1 MIFQKKYLSLLIV
14 FLTFHPFL
22 DAQISQSINGL
33 SSNYIESVK
42 SDEFGIIWIGTN
54 EGLNALIDGRIYQYQ
69 QDLSDSTSI
78 LNSRINEVFLMDNN
92 ASIALSN
99 DGLSLFLRSKNSFK
113 QIRTETR
120 PISLYED
127 PFSNDIYIAT
137 ENSGLIVLNNDL
149 KINHSYKF
157 DVFDPS
163 TISTNNLTKLTDKS
177 GIHFEQDK
185 IWIATDRGINIIN
198 RVDSSV
204 SRGLKNAKGSLSSN
218 AINGFSNLKT
228 ASSISGA
235 GVDYILIGT
244 NRGLDIYDKI
254 NNNII
259 NVEQFNN
266 NDIEY
271 LTNLNSNL
279 FAMLVNSKLTLLEY
293 DTINQKFES
302 KIIVNEKNNSTFESI
317 YQHENYLVATGEDNV
332 CVFDEDFKVIL
343 EITTD
348 YPITEVDIIGNY
360 LWVATQNGLINYN
373 LKEYFVN
380 KIDYDIDYITMND
393 FYKIQLR
400 DNMFFVNDILNE
412 TTYEL
417 EAPEDFVNDSN
428 KKIILKNNYLLAL
441 ANGTIHFYNLDFSFF
456 ALQFSYN
463 FESEWGVEVHNIEL
477 NEESFYVS
485 TDGELLEFEIDL
497 DSFSE
502 FTFIQPKNQYVYDEL
517 ISNKVPPRI
526 NDFAIVGNNLW
537 ISSETNILSIHHQ
550 ENLDSTFSY
559 FDFTDDGTNILG
571 ILDKVDDLQYDKD
584 QNVVYAGTDR
594 GLYAF
599 DLELNSV
606 TRITKDDGLISN
618 SIFEIA
624 YQDSIL
630 FVQSGQGLN
639 LIKDGKIRSITEEDG
654 LFITSFK
661 RNSIHQIDSAN
672 IVLRGFNDDFK
683 FNFQDLYETDTI
695 SEIKLFKVVGYD
707 VYNNTYPIEIIENK
721 IEIDDKISSL
731 QIDVYNGSNYK
742 SSNNKFY
749 YSIDKEKYNLSF
761 NDGQIIIPSI
771 SFPYYRSKLNIYL
784 VDANGNRSLNEIE
797 IAITNKPPFWFSYQ
811 AFLLY
816 VIALIGIYWLV
827 QKRRVEKA
835 KNEFEK
841 ERREKELN
849 EARDLQQSLL
859 PKITPKT
866 NIFDISTYLQSAN
879 EMGGDYFD
887 FIEFEDKL
895 YSICGDATGHGVTSG
910 IMVSVTKAGLNGVE
924 LDSPSTMLS
933 KLNTIVKK
941 VNFGRIRMSLSV
953 VKLEENSVEISS
965 AAMPPYFIYSAKN
978 NKLNEVLIPN
988 LPLGGL
994 SLTQYESKKH
1004 DFEVGDILVMMSD
1017 GLPELPNESNELLDY
1032 EAIYNEIFDNIDKSA
1047 KQISNALLGLGKK
1060 WRSHLDDLP
1069 DDITLVVIK
1078 KVA

>member
-69 QDLSDSTSI
+69 SDLSDPSSL
-78 LNSRINEVFLMDNN
+78 LNTQINDIYVTDNN
-92 ASIALSN
+92 TVIALSN
-99 DGLSLFLRSKNSFK
+99 EGLNIFQRSNNSFK
-113 QIRTETR
+113 QILTETR

-127 PFSNDIYIAT
+127 PFSNNIYIAT
-137 ENSGLIVLNNDL
+137 ENSGLIILNSEL
-149 KINHSYKF
+149 EISQSYKF

-163 TISTNNLTKLTDKS
+163 TISTNNLTSLLDNS
-177 GIHFEQDK
+177 GIHFEQNK
-185 IWIATDRGINIIN
+185 IWVATDRGLNIIN

-204 SRGLKNAKGSLSSN
+204 SRRLENAKGSLSSN

-244 NRGLDIYDKI
+244 NRGLDIYDKK

-317 YQHENYLVATGEDNV
+317 YQYENYLVATGEDYLYI
-332 CVFDEDFKVIL
+332 FDEDFRVIF
-343 EITTD
+343 EKTTD
-348 YPITEVDIIGNY
+348 YPISEVNIKENV
-360 LWVATQNGLINYN
+360 LWVGTQNGLTKYN
-373 LKEYFVN
+373 LKESLI
-380 KIDYDIDYITMND
+380 KRLGDGTDYYSRNE
-393 FYKIQLR
+393 YYEIQLK

-412 TTYEL
+412 NTYEI
-417 EAPEDFVNDSN
+417 EVSEDFVNDNN
-428 KKIILKNNYLLAL
+428 KKIILESNYLLAL
-441 ANGTIHFYNLDFSFF
+441 ANSTLYFYNLDFSFF
-456 ALQFSYN
+456 ALQFSNN
-463 FESEWGVEVHNIEL
+463 FELELGEVHNIEL
-477 NEESFYVS
+477 NEESFYVTTS
-485 TDGELLEFEIDL
+485 NATYEFESDL
-497 DSFSE
+497 NSFSE
-502 FTFIQPKNQYVYDEL
+502 FTFIFPKNEYVYDEL
-517 ISNKVPPRI
+517 ISPNVPPKFIDIERI
-526 NDFAIVGNNLW
+526 DNNLW
-537 ISSETNILSIHHQ
+537 ISSDIKTLSIHHI
-550 ENLDSTFSY
+550 ENLDDTLN
-559 FDFTDDGTNILG
+559 FDFTDNGSNALSTLNKIDNLY
-571 ILDKVDDLQYDKD
+571 YDKE
-584 QNVVYAGTDR
+584 NNTMYGGTSGR
-594 GLYAF
+594 GLYTF
-599 DLELNSV
+599 DLESKTIN
-606 TRITKDDGLISN
+606 RITKEDGLLSNNISDIYN
-618 SIFEIA
+618 
-624 YQDSIL
+624 QDGIL
-630 FVQSGQGLN
+630 FVQSGQGIN

-654 LFITSFK
+654 LFMTSFNK
-661 RNSIHQIDSAN
+661 KSIHQIDSTN
-672 IVLRGFNDDFK
+672 IVLSGTDGLYQFDYG
-683 FNFQDLYETDTI
+683 DLYEIDA
-695 SEIKLFKVVGYD
+695 SNEIKLFKVIGYD
-707 VYNNTYPIEIIENK
+707 KFNNPYPIQIVDNK
-721 IEIDDKISSL
+721 I
-731 QIDVYNGSNYK
+731 QIDYQLTSLLFDVYIGNHYK
-742 SSNNKFY
+742 SDNNRFY
-749 YSIDKEKYNLSF
+749 YSINNAPYNANINGS
-761 NDGQIIIPSI
+761 QIVI
-771 SFPYYRSKLNIYL
+771 SSLPYYGSELSIYL

-816 VIALIGIYWLV
+816 IIALIGIYWLI

-835 KNEFEK
+835 KDEFEK

-953 VKLEENSVEISS
+953 VKLEENSIEISS

-1004 DFEVGDILVMMSD
+1004 IFEVGDILVMMSD

>member
-1 MIFQKKYLSLLIV
+1 MIFQNKYLSLLIV

-69 QDLSDSTSI
+69 SDLSDPSSL
-78 LNSRINEVFLMDNN
+78 LNTQINDIYVTDNN
-92 ASIALSN
+92 TVIALSN
-99 DGLSLFLRSKNSFK
+99 EGLNIFQRSNNSFK

-127 PFSNDIYIAT
+127 PFSNNIYIAT
-137 ENSGLIVLNNDL
+137 ENSGLIILNSEL
-149 KINHSYKF
+149 EISQSYKF

-163 TISTNNLTKLTDKS
+163 TISTNNLTSLLDNS
-177 GIHFEQDK
+177 GIHFEQNK
-185 IWIATDRGINIIN
+185 IWVATDRGLNIIN

-204 SRGLKNAKGSLSSN
+204 SRRLENAKGSLSSN

-244 NRGLDIYDKI
+244 NRGLDIYDKK

-317 YQHENYLVATGEDNV
+317 YQYENYLVATGEDYLYIY
-332 CVFDEDFKVIL
+332 DEDFRVIF
-343 EITTD
+343 EKTTD
-348 YPITEVDIIGNY
+348 YPISEVNIKENV
-360 LWVATQNGLINYN
+360 LWVGTQNGLTKYN
-373 LKEYFVN
+373 LKGSLIKRLGDGTDYYSRNEY
-380 KIDYDIDYITMND
+380 YE
-393 FYKIQLR
+393 IQLK

-412 TTYEL
+412 NTYEI
-417 EAPEDFVNDSN
+417 EVSEDFVNDNN
-428 KKIILKNNYLLAL
+428 KKIILESNYLLAL
-441 ANGTIHFYNLDFSFF
+441 ANSTLYFYNLDFSFF
-456 ALQFSYN
+456 ALQFSNN
-463 FESEWGVEVHNIEL
+463 FELELGEVHNIEL
-477 NEESFYVS
+477 NEESFYVTTS
-485 TDGELLEFEIDL
+485 NATYEFESDL
-497 DSFSE
+497 NSFSE
-502 FTFIQPKNQYVYDEL
+502 FTFIFPKNEYVYDEL
-517 ISNKVPPRI
+517 ISPNVPPKFIDIERI
-526 NDFAIVGNNLW
+526 DNNLW
-537 ISSETNILSIHHQ
+537 ISSDIKTLSIHHI
-550 ENLDSTFSY
+550 ENLDDTLN
-559 FDFTDDGTNILG
+559 FDFTDNGSNALSTLNKIDNLY
-571 ILDKVDDLQYDKD
+571 YDKE
-584 QNVVYAGTDR
+584 NNTMYGGTSGR
-594 GLYAF
+594 GLYTF
-599 DLELNSV
+599 DLESKTIN
-606 TRITKDDGLISN
+606 RITKEDGLLSNNISDIYN
-618 SIFEIA
+618 
-624 YQDSIL
+624 QDGIL
-630 FVQSGQGLN
+630 FVQSGQGIN

-654 LFITSFK
+654 LFMTSFNK
-661 RNSIHQIDSAN
+661 KSIHQIDSTN
-672 IVLRGFNDDFK
+672 IVLSGTDGLYQFDYG
-683 FNFQDLYETDTI
+683 DLYEIDA
-695 SEIKLFKVVGYD
+695 SNEIKLFKVIGYD
-707 VYNNTYPIEIIENK
+707 KFNNPYPIQIVDNK
-721 IEIDDKISSL
+721 I
-731 QIDVYNGSNYK
+731 QIDYQLTSLLFDVYIGNHYK
-742 SSNNKFY
+742 SDNNRFY
-749 YSIDKEKYNLSF
+749 YSINNAPYNANINGS
-761 NDGQIIIPSI
+761 QIVI
-771 SFPYYRSKLNIYL
+771 SSLPYYGSELSIYL

-816 VIALIGIYWLV
+816 VIALIGIYWLI

-835 KNEFEK
+835 KDEFEK

-859 PKITPKT
+859 PKITPTT

-953 VKLEENSVEISS
+953 VKLEENSIEISS

-1032 EAIYNEIFDNIDKSA
+1032 EAIYDEIFDNIDKSA

-1060 WRSHLDDLP
+1060 WRTHLDDLP

>member
-1 MIFQKKYLSLLIV
+1 MIFQNKYLSLLIV

-69 QDLSDSTSI
+69 SDLSDPSSL
-78 LNSRINEVFLMDNN
+78 LNTQINDIYVTDNN
-92 ASIALSN
+92 TVIALSN
-99 DGLSLFLRSKNSFK
+99 EGLNIFQRSNNSFK
-113 QIRTETR
+113 QILTETR

-127 PFSNDIYIAT
+127 PFSNNIYIAT
-137 ENSGLIVLNNDL
+137 ENSGLIILNSEL
-149 KINHSYKF
+149 EISQSYKF

-163 TISTNNLTKLTDKS
+163 TISTNNLTSLLDNS
-177 GIHFEQDK
+177 GIHFEQNK
-185 IWIATDRGINIIN
+185 IWVATDRGLNIIN

-204 SRGLKNAKGSLSSN
+204 SRRLENAKGSLSSN

-244 NRGLDIYDKI
+244 NRGLDIYDKK

-317 YQHENYLVATGEDNV
+317 YQYENYLVATGEDYLYIY
-332 CVFDEDFKVIL
+332 DEDFRVIF
-343 EITTD
+343 EKTTD
-348 YPITEVDIIGNY
+348 YPISEVNIKENV
-360 LWVATQNGLINYN
+360 LWVGTQNGLTKYN
-373 LKEYFVN
+373 LKGSLIKRLGDGTDYYSRNEY
-380 KIDYDIDYITMND
+380 YE
-393 FYKIQLR
+393 IQLK

-412 TTYEL
+412 NTYEI
-417 EAPEDFVNDSN
+417 EVSEDFVNDNN
-428 KKIILKNNYLLAL
+428 KKIILESNYLLAL
-441 ANGTIHFYNLDFSFF
+441 ANSTLYFYNLDFSFF
-456 ALQFSYN
+456 ALQFSNN
-463 FESEWGVEVHNIEL
+463 FELELGEVHNIEL
-477 NEESFYVS
+477 NEESFYVTTS
-485 TDGELLEFEIDL
+485 NATYEFESDL
-497 DSFSE
+497 NSFSE
-502 FTFIQPKNQYVYDEL
+502 FTFIFPKNEYVYDEL
-517 ISNKVPPRI
+517 ISPNVPPKFIDIERI
-526 NDFAIVGNNLW
+526 DNNLW
-537 ISSETNILSIHHQ
+537 ISSDIKTLSIHHI
-550 ENLDSTFSY
+550 ENLDDTLN
-559 FDFTDDGTNILG
+559 FDFTDNGSNALSTLNKIDNLY
-571 ILDKVDDLQYDKD
+571 YDKE
-584 QNVVYAGTDR
+584 NNTMYGGTSGR
-594 GLYAF
+594 GLYTF
-599 DLELNSV
+599 DLESKTIN
-606 TRITKDDGLISN
+606 RITKEDGLLSNNISDIYN
-618 SIFEIA
+618 
-624 YQDSIL
+624 QDGIL
-630 FVQSGQGLN
+630 FVQSGQGIN

-654 LFITSFK
+654 LFMTSFNK
-661 RNSIHQIDSAN
+661 KSIHQIDSTN
-672 IVLRGFNDDFK
+672 IVLSGTDGLYQFDYG
-683 FNFQDLYETDTI
+683 DLYEIDA
-695 SEIKLFKVVGYD
+695 SNEIKLFKVIGYD
-707 VYNNTYPIEIIENK
+707 KFNNPYPIQIVDNK
-721 IEIDDKISSL
+721 I
-731 QIDVYNGSNYK
+731 QIDYQLTSLLFDVYIGNHYK
-742 SSNNKFY
+742 SDNNRFY
-749 YSIDKEKYNLSF
+749 YSINNAPYNANINGS
-761 NDGQIIIPSI
+761 QIVI
-771 SFPYYRSKLNIYL
+771 SSLPYYGSELSIYL

-816 VIALIGIYWLV
+816 VIALIGIYWLI

-835 KNEFEK
+835 KDEFEK

-859 PKITPKT
+859 PKITPTT

-953 VKLEENSVEISS
+953 VKLEENSIEISS

-1017 GLPELPNESNELLDY
+1017 GLPELPNDSNELLDY
-1032 EAIYNEIFDNIDKSA
+1032 EAIYDEIFDNIDKSA

>member
-69 QDLSDSTSI
+69 SDLSDPSSL
-78 LNSRINEVFLMDNN
+78 LNTQINDIYVTDNN
-92 ASIALSN
+92 TVIALSN
-99 DGLSLFLRSKNSFK
+99 EGLNIFQRSNNSFK

-127 PFSNDIYIAT
+127 PFSNNIYIAT
-137 ENSGLIVLNNDL
+137 ENSGLIILNSEL
-149 KINHSYKF
+149 EISQSYKF

-163 TISTNNLTKLTDKS
+163 TISTNNLTSLLDNS
-177 GIHFEQDK
+177 GIHFEQNK
-185 IWIATDRGINIIN
+185 IWVATDRGLNIIN

-204 SRGLKNAKGSLSSN
+204 SRRLENAKGSLSSN

-244 NRGLDIYDKI
+244 NRGLDIYDKK

-317 YQHENYLVATGEDNV
+317 YQYENYLVATGEDYLYIY
-332 CVFDEDFKVIL
+332 DEDFRVIF
-343 EITTD
+343 EKTTD
-348 YPITEVDIIGNY
+348 YPISEVNIKENV
-360 LWVATQNGLINYN
+360 LWVGTQNGLTKYN
-373 LKEYFVN
+373 LKGSLIKRLGDGTDYYSRNEY
-380 KIDYDIDYITMND
+380 YE
-393 FYKIQLR
+393 IQLK

-412 TTYEL
+412 NTYEI
-417 EAPEDFVNDSN
+417 EVSEDFVNDNN
-428 KKIILKNNYLLAL
+428 KKIILESNYLLAL
-441 ANGTIHFYNLDFSFF
+441 ANSTLYFYNLDFSFF
-456 ALQFSYN
+456 ALQFSNN
-463 FESEWGVEVHNIEL
+463 FELELGEVHNIEL
-477 NEESFYVS
+477 NEESFYVTTS
-485 TDGELLEFEIDL
+485 NATYEFESDL
-497 DSFSE
+497 NSFSE
-502 FTFIQPKNQYVYDEL
+502 FTFIFPKNEYVYDEL
-517 ISNKVPPRI
+517 ISPNVPPKFIDIERI
-526 NDFAIVGNNLW
+526 DNNLW
-537 ISSETNILSIHHQ
+537 ISSDIKTLSIHHI
-550 ENLDSTFSY
+550 ENLDDTLN
-559 FDFTDDGTNILG
+559 FDFTDNGSNALSTLNKIDNLY
-571 ILDKVDDLQYDKD
+571 YDKE
-584 QNVVYAGTDR
+584 NNTMYGGTSGR
-594 GLYAF
+594 GLYTF
-599 DLELNSV
+599 DLESKTIN
-606 TRITKDDGLISN
+606 RITKEDGLLSNNISDIYN
-618 SIFEIA
+618 
-624 YQDSIL
+624 QDGIL
-630 FVQSGQGLN
+630 FVQSGQGIN

-654 LFITSFK
+654 LFMTSFNK
-661 RNSIHQIDSAN
+661 KSIHQIDSTN
-672 IVLRGFNDDFK
+672 IVLSGTDGLYQFDYG
-683 FNFQDLYETDTI
+683 DLYEIDA
-695 SEIKLFKVVGYD
+695 SNEIKLFKVIGYD
-707 VYNNTYPIEIIENK
+707 KFNNPYPIQIVDNK
-721 IEIDDKISSL
+721 I
-731 QIDVYNGSNYK
+731 QIDYQLTSLLFDVYIGNHYK
-742 SSNNKFY
+742 SDNNRFY
-749 YSIDKEKYNLSF
+749 YSINNAPYNANINGS
-761 NDGQIIIPSI
+761 QIVI
-771 SFPYYRSKLNIYL
+771 SSLPYYGSELSIYL

-816 VIALIGIYWLV
+816 VIALIGIYWLI

-835 KNEFEK
+835 KDEFEK

-859 PKITPKT
+859 PKITPTT

-953 VKLEENSVEISS
+953 VKLEENSIEISS

-1032 EAIYNEIFDNIDKSA
+1032 EAIYDEIFDNIDKSA

-1060 WRSHLDDLP
+1060 WRTHLDDLP

>member
-1 MIFQKKYLSLLIV
+1 MIFQNKYLSLLIL
-14 FLTFHPFL
+14 FLTFHPLL

-69 QDLSDSTSI
+69 SDLSDPSSL
-78 LNSRINEVFLMDNN
+78 LNTQINDIYVTDNN
-92 ASIALSN
+92 TVIALSN
-99 DGLSLFLRSKNSFK
+99 EGLNIFQRSNNSFK

-127 PFSNDIYIAT
+127 PFSNNIYIAT
-137 ENSGLIVLNNDL
+137 ENSGLIILNSEL
-149 KINHSYKF
+149 EISQSYKF

-163 TISTNNLTKLTDKS
+163 TISTNNLTSLLDNS
-177 GIHFEQDK
+177 GIHFEQNK
-185 IWIATDRGINIIN
+185 IWVATDRGLNIIN

-204 SRGLKNAKGSLSSN
+204 SRRLENAKGSLSSN

-235 GVDYILIGT
+235 GVDYILIST
-244 NRGLDIYDKI
+244 NRGLDIYDKK

-317 YQHENYLVATGEDNV
+317 YQYENYLVATGEDYLYIY
-332 CVFDEDFKVIL
+332 DEDFRVIF
-343 EITTD
+343 EKTTD
-348 YPITEVDIIGNY
+348 YPISEVNIKENV
-360 LWVATQNGLINYN
+360 LWVGTQNGLTKYN
-373 LKEYFVN
+373 LKGSLIKRLGDGTDYYSRNEY
-380 KIDYDIDYITMND
+380 YE
-393 FYKIQLR
+393 IQLK

-412 TTYEL
+412 NTYEI
-417 EAPEDFVNDSN
+417 EVSEDFVNDNN
-428 KKIILKNNYLLAL
+428 KKIILESNYLLAL
-441 ANGTIHFYNLDFSFF
+441 ANSTLYFYNLDFSFF
-456 ALQFSYN
+456 ALQFSNN
-463 FESEWGVEVHNIEL
+463 FELELGEVHNIEL
-477 NEESFYVS
+477 NEESFYVTTS
-485 TDGELLEFEIDL
+485 NATYEFESDL
-497 DSFSE
+497 NSFSE
-502 FTFIQPKNQYVYDEL
+502 FTFIFPKNEYVYDEL
-517 ISNKVPPRI
+517 ISPNVPPKFIDIERI
-526 NDFAIVGNNLW
+526 DNNLW
-537 ISSETNILSIHHQ
+537 ISSDIKTLSIHHI
-550 ENLDSTFSY
+550 ENLDDTLN
-559 FDFTDDGTNILG
+559 FDFIDNGSNALSTLNKIDNLY
-571 ILDKVDDLQYDKD
+571 YDKE
-584 QNVVYAGTDR
+584 NNTMYGGTSGR
-594 GLYAF
+594 GLYTF
-599 DLELNSV
+599 DLESKTIN
-606 TRITKDDGLISN
+606 RITKEDGLLSNNISDIYN
-618 SIFEIA
+618 
-624 YQDSIL
+624 QDGIL
-630 FVQSGQGLN
+630 FVQSGQGIN

-654 LFITSFK
+654 LFMTSFNK
-661 RNSIHQIDSAN
+661 KSIHQIDSTN
-672 IVLRGFNDDFK
+672 IVLSGTDGLYQFDYG
-683 FNFQDLYETDTI
+683 DLYEIDA
-695 SEIKLFKVVGYD
+695 SNEIKLFKVIGYD
-707 VYNNTYPIEIIENK
+707 KFNNPYPIQIVDNK
-721 IEIDDKISSL
+721 I
-731 QIDVYNGSNYK
+731 QIDYQLTSLLFDVYIGNHYK
-742 SSNNKFY
+742 SDNNRFY
-749 YSIDKEKYNLSF
+749 YSINNAPYNANINGS
-761 NDGQIIIPSI
+761 QIVI
-771 SFPYYRSKLNIYL
+771 SSLPYYGSELSIYL

-816 VIALIGIYWLV
+816 VIALIGIYWLI

-835 KNEFEK
+835 KDEFEK

-859 PKITPKT
+859 PKITPTT

-953 VKLEENSVEISS
+953 VKLEENSIEISS

-1017 GLPELPNESNELLDY
+1017 GLPELPNDSNELLDY

>member
-1 MIFQKKYLSLLIV
+1 MIFQKKNLALLIV
-14 FLTFHPFL
+14 FLAFHPFL
-22 DAQISQSINGL
+22 NAQTSQSINGL

-42 SDEFGIIWIGTN
+42 SDNLGIIWIGTN

-69 QDLSDSTSI
+69 SDLSDPASL
-78 LNSRINEVFLMDNN
+78 LNTQINDIYVTDNN
-92 ASIALSN
+92 AIIALSN
-99 DGLSLFLRSKNSFK
+99 EGLNIFQRSNNSFK

-127 PFSNDIYIAT
+127 PFSNNIYIAT
-137 ENSGLIVLNNDL
+137 ENSGLIILNSDL
-149 KINHSYKF
+149 EISQSYKF

-163 TISTNNLTKLTDKS
+163 TISTNNLSSLLDNS
-177 GIHFEQDK
+177 GIYFEENK
-185 IWIATDRGINIIN
+185 IWVATDRGLNIIN

-204 SRGLKNAKGSLSSN
+204 SRRLENAKGSLSSN
-218 AINGFSNLKT
+218 VINGFSSLKT

-244 NRGLDIYDKI
+244 NRGLDIYNKKNNDIIKI
-254 NNNII
+254 D
-259 NVEQFNN
+259 QFNN
-266 NDIEY
+266 SDIKY

-302 KIIVNEKNNSTFESI
+302 KIIVNEKTNSIFKSI
-317 YQHENYLVATGEDNV
+317 YQHKNYLVATGEDYLYI
-332 CVFDEDFKVIL
+332 FDEDFRVIF
-343 EITTD
+343 EKKTD
-348 YPITEVDIIGNY
+348 YSISEVNIKENV
-360 LWVATQNGLINYN
+360 LWVGTQNGLTKYN
-373 LKEYFVN
+373 LKESLIKRLGDGTEYYSRN
-380 KIDYDIDYITMND
+380 EYYE
-393 FYKIQLR
+393 IQLR

-412 TTYEL
+412 NTYEI
-417 EAPEDFVNDSN
+417 EVSEDFVNDNN

-441 ANGTIHFYNLDFSFF
+441 GNSTLHFYNLDFSFF

-463 FESEWGVEVHNIEL
+463 FELELGGEVHNIEL
-477 NEESFYVS
+477 NEESFYV
-485 TDGELLEFEIDL
+485 TTNNATIEFESDL
-497 DSFSE
+497 NNFSD
-502 FTFIQPKNQYVYDEL
+502 FTFIFPKNEYIYDEL
-517 ISNKVPPRI
+517 LSPNVPPKFTDIERV
-526 NDFAIVGNNLW
+526 DSSLW
-537 ISSETNILSIHHQ
+537 ISSDIKTLSIHQ
-550 ENLDSTFSY
+550 IENLEDTLN
-559 FDFTDDGTNILG
+559 FDFTDNGSNVLSTLNRIDNLY
-571 ILDKVDDLQYDKD
+571 YDKE
-584 QNVVYAGTDR
+584 NNTMYGGTSGR
-594 GLYAF
+594 GLYTF
-599 DLELNSV
+599 DLESNTV
-606 TRITKDDGLISN
+606 NRITKEDGLLSNNISD
-618 SIFEIA
+618 IY
-624 YQDSIL
+624 YQDGIL
-630 FVQSGQGLN
+630 FVQSGQGIN

-654 LFITSFK
+654 LFMTSFNK
-661 RNSIHQIDSAN
+661 NSIHQIDSVN
-672 IVLRGFNDDFK
+672 IVLSGSDGLYQFDYG
-683 FNFQDLYETDTI
+683 DLYEIDA
-695 SEIKLFKVVGYD
+695 SNEIKLFKVIGYD
-707 VYNNTYPIEIIENK
+707 KFNNPYPIQIVDNK
-721 IEIDDKISSL
+721 I
-731 QIDVYNGSNYK
+731 QIDYQITSLLFDVYIGNHYK
-742 SSNNKFY
+742 SDNNRFY
-749 YSIDKEKYNLSF
+749 YSINNDPYNANINGS
-761 NDGQIIIPSI
+761 QIVI
-771 SFPYYRSKLNIYL
+771 SSLPYYGSELSIYL

-811 AFLLY
+811 ALLLY
-816 VIALIGIYWLV
+816 IIALIGIYWLI

-835 KNEFEK
+835 KDEFEK

-859 PKITPKT
+859 PKITPAT
-866 NIFDISTYLQSAN
+866 TIFDISTYLQSAN

-924 LDSPSTMLS
+924 LNSPSTMLS

-953 VKLEENSVEISS
+953 VKLEENSIEISS

-1032 EAIYNEIFDNIDKSA
+1032 EAIYDEIFDNIDKSA

-1060 WRSHLDDLP
+1060 WRTHLDDLP

>member
-1 MIFQKKYLSLLIV
+1 MIFQKKNLSLLIV
-14 FLTFHPFL
+14 FLTFHSFL
-22 DAQISQSINGL
+22 DAQTSQSINGL

-54 EGLNALIDGRIYQYQ
+54 EGLNALIDGRVYQYQ
-69 QDLSDSTSI
+69 SDLSDPASL
-78 LNSRINEVFLMDNN
+78 LNTQINDVYVTDNN
-92 ASIALSN
+92 IIIALSN
-99 DGLSLFLRSKNSFK
+99 EGLNIFQRSNNSFK

-127 PFSNDIYIAT
+127 PFSNNIYIAT
-137 ENSGLIVLNNDL
+137 ENSGLIILNSEL
-149 KINHSYKF
+149 KISQSYKF

-163 TISTNNLTKLTDKS
+163 TISTNNLTSLLDNS
-177 GIHFEQDK
+177 GIHFEQNK
-185 IWIATDRGINIIN
+185 IWVATDRGLNIIN

-204 SRGLKNAKGSLSSN
+204 SRRLENAKGSLSSN

-244 NRGLDIYDKI
+244 NRGLDIYDKK

-317 YQHENYLVATGEDNV
+317 YQYENYLVATGEDYLYIY
-332 CVFDEDFKVIL
+332 DEDFRVIF
-343 EITTD
+343 EKTTD
-348 YPITEVDIIGNY
+348 YPISEVNIKENV
-360 LWVATQNGLINYN
+360 LWVGTQNGLTKYN
-373 LKEYFVN
+373 LKGSLIKRLGDGTDYYSRNEY
-380 KIDYDIDYITMND
+380 YE
-393 FYKIQLR
+393 IQLK

-412 TTYEL
+412 NTYEI
-417 EAPEDFVNDSN
+417 EVSEDFVNDNN
-428 KKIILKNNYLLAL
+428 KKIILESNYLLAL
-441 ANGTIHFYNLDFSFF
+441 ANSTLYFYNLDFSFF
-456 ALQFSYN
+456 ALQFSNN
-463 FESEWGVEVHNIEL
+463 FELELGEVHNIEL
-477 NEESFYVS
+477 NEESFYVTTS
-485 TDGELLEFEIDL
+485 NATYEFESDL
-497 DSFSE
+497 NSFSD
-502 FTFIQPKNQYVYDEL
+502 FTFIVPKNEYVYDEL
-517 ISNKVPPRI
+517 LSPNVPPKFIDIERI
-526 NDFAIVGNNLW
+526 DNNLW
-537 ISSETNILSIHHQ
+537 ISSDIKTLSIHHI
-550 ENLDSTFSY
+550 ENLDDTLN
-559 FDFTDDGTNILG
+559 FDFTDNGSNALSTLNKIDNLY
-571 ILDKVDDLQYDKD
+571 YDKE
-584 QNVVYAGTDR
+584 NNTMYGGTSGR
-594 GLYAF
+594 GLYTF
-599 DLELNSV
+599 DLESKTIN
-606 TRITKDDGLISN
+606 RITKEDGLLSNNISDIYN
-618 SIFEIA
+618 
-624 YQDSIL
+624 QDGIL
-630 FVQSGQGLN
+630 FVQSGQGIN

-654 LFITSFK
+654 LFMTSFNK
-661 RNSIHQIDSAN
+661 KSIHQIDSTN
-672 IVLRGFNDDFK
+672 IVLSGTDGLYQFDYG
-683 FNFQDLYETDTI
+683 DLYEIDT
-695 SEIKLFKVVGYD
+695 SNEIKLFKVIGYD
-707 VYNNTYPIEIIENK
+707 KFNNPYPIQIVDNK
-721 IEIDDKISSL
+721 I
-731 QIDVYNGSNYK
+731 QIDYQITSLLFDVYIGNHYK
-742 SSNNKFY
+742 SDNNRFY
-749 YSIDKEKYNLSF
+749 YSINNDSYNANINGS
-761 NDGQIIIPSI
+761 QIVI
-771 SFPYYRSKLNIYL
+771 SSLPYYGSELSIYL

-811 AFLLY
+811 ALLLY

-835 KNEFEK
+835 KDEFEK
-841 ERREKELN
+841 ERRDKELN

-953 VKLEENSVEISS
+953 VKLEENSIEISS

-1032 EAIYNEIFDNIDKSA
+1032 EAIYDEIFDNIDKSA

-1060 WRSHLDDLP
+1060 WRTHLDDLP

>member
-69 QDLSDSTSI
+69 SDLSDPSSL
-78 LNSRINEVFLMDNN
+78 LNTQINDIYVTDKNTV
-92 ASIALSN
+92 IALSN
-99 DGLSLFLRSKNSFK
+99 EGLNIFQRSNNSFK

-127 PFSNDIYIAT
+127 PFSNNIYIAT
-137 ENSGLIVLNNDL
+137 ENSGLIILNSEL
-149 KINHSYKF
+149 EISQSYKF

-163 TISTNNLTKLTDKS
+163 TLSTNNLTSLLDNS
-177 GIHFEQDK
+177 GIHFEQNK
-185 IWIATDRGINIIN
+185 IWVATDRGLNIIN

-204 SRGLKNAKGSLSSN
+204 SRRLENAKGSLSSN

-244 NRGLDIYDKI
+244 SRGLDIYDKK

-317 YQHENYLVATGEDNV
+317 YQYENYLVATGEDYLYI
-332 CVFDEDFKVIL
+332 FDEDFRVIF
-343 EITTD
+343 EKTTD
-348 YPITEVDIIGNY
+348 YPISEVNIKENV
-360 LWVATQNGLINYN
+360 LWVGTQNGLTKYN
-373 LKEYFVN
+373 LKESLI
-380 KIDYDIDYITMND
+380 KRLGDGTDYYSRNE
-393 FYKIQLR
+393 YYEIQLK

-412 TTYEL
+412 NTYEI
-417 EAPEDFVNDSN
+417 EVSEDFVNDNN
-428 KKIILKNNYLLAL
+428 KKIILESNYLLAL
-441 ANGTIHFYNLDFSFF
+441 ANSTLYFYNLDFSFF
-456 ALQFSYN
+456 ALQFSNN
-463 FESEWGVEVHNIEL
+463 FELELGEVHNIEL
-477 NEESFYVS
+477 NEESFYVTTS
-485 TDGELLEFEIDL
+485 NATYEFESDL
-497 DSFSE
+497 NSFSE
-502 FTFIQPKNQYVYDEL
+502 FTFIFPKNEYVYDEL
-517 ISNKVPPRI
+517 ISPNVPPKFIDIERI
-526 NDFAIVGNNLW
+526 DNNLW
-537 ISSETNILSIHHQ
+537 ISSDIKTLSIHHI
-550 ENLDSTFSY
+550 ENLDDTLN
-559 FDFTDDGTNILG
+559 FDFTDNGSNALSTLNKIDNLY
-571 ILDKVDDLQYDKD
+571 YDKE
-584 QNVVYAGTDR
+584 NNTMYGGTSGR
-594 GLYAF
+594 GLYTF
-599 DLELNSV
+599 DLESKTIN
-606 TRITKDDGLISN
+606 RITKEDGLLSNNISDIYN
-618 SIFEIA
+618 
-624 YQDSIL
+624 QDGIL
-630 FVQSGQGLN
+630 FVQSGQGIN

-654 LFITSFK
+654 LFMTSFNK
-661 RNSIHQIDSAN
+661 KSIHQIDSTN
-672 IVLRGFNDDFK
+672 IVLSGTDGLYQFDYG
-683 FNFQDLYETDTI
+683 DLYEIDA
-695 SEIKLFKVVGYD
+695 SNEIKLFKVIGYD
-707 VYNNTYPIEIIENK
+707 KFNNPYPIQIVDNK
-721 IEIDDKISSL
+721 I
-731 QIDVYNGSNYK
+731 QIDYQLTSLLFDVYIGNHYK
-742 SSNNKFY
+742 SDNNRFY
-749 YSIDKEKYNLSF
+749 YSINNAPYNANINGS
-761 NDGQIIIPSI
+761 QIVI
-771 SFPYYRSKLNIYL
+771 SSLPYYGSELSIYL

-816 VIALIGIYWLV
+816 IIALIGIYWLI

-835 KNEFEK
+835 KDEFEK

-859 PKITPKT
+859 PKITPTT

-953 VKLEENSVEISS
+953 VKLEENSIEISS

-1032 EAIYNEIFDNIDKSA
+1032 EAIYDEIFDNIDKSA

-1060 WRSHLDDLP
+1060 WRTHLDDLP

>member
-69 QDLSDSTSI
+69 SDLSDPSSL
-78 LNSRINEVFLMDNN
+78 LNTQINDIYVTDNN
-92 ASIALSN
+92 TVIALSN
-99 DGLSLFLRSKNSFK
+99 EGLNIFQRSNNSFK

-127 PFSNDIYIAT
+127 PFSNNIYIAT
-137 ENSGLIVLNNDL
+137 ENSGLIILNSEL
-149 KINHSYKF
+149 EISQSYKF

-163 TISTNNLTKLTDKS
+163 TISTNNLTSLLDNS
-177 GIHFEQDK
+177 GIYFEQNK
-185 IWIATDRGINIIN
+185 IWVATDRGLNIIN

-204 SRGLKNAKGSLSSN
+204 SRRLENAKGSLSSN

-244 NRGLDIYDKI
+244 SRGLDIYDKK

-317 YQHENYLVATGEDNV
+317 YQYENYLVATGEDYLYI
-332 CVFDEDFKVIL
+332 FDEDFRVIF
-343 EITTD
+343 EKTTD
-348 YPITEVDIIGNY
+348 YPISEVNIKENV
-360 LWVATQNGLINYN
+360 LWVGTQNGLTKYN
-373 LKEYFVN
+373 LKESLI
-380 KIDYDIDYITMND
+380 KRLGDGTDYYSRNE
-393 FYKIQLR
+393 YYEIQLK

-412 TTYEL
+412 NTYEI
-417 EAPEDFVNDSN
+417 EVSEDFVNDNN
-428 KKIILKNNYLLAL
+428 KKIILESNYLLAL
-441 ANGTIHFYNLDFSFF
+441 ANSTLYFYNLDFSFF
-456 ALQFSYN
+456 ALQFSNN
-463 FESEWGVEVHNIEL
+463 FELELGEVHNIEL
-477 NEESFYVS
+477 NEESFYVTTS
-485 TDGELLEFEIDL
+485 NATYEFESDL
-497 DSFSE
+497 NSFSE
-502 FTFIQPKNQYVYDEL
+502 FTFIFPKNEYVYDEL
-517 ISNKVPPRI
+517 ISPNVPPKFIDIERI
-526 NDFAIVGNNLW
+526 DNNLW
-537 ISSETNILSIHHQ
+537 ISSDIKTLSIHHI
-550 ENLDSTFSY
+550 ENLDDTLN
-559 FDFTDDGTNILG
+559 FDFTDNGSNALSTLNKIDNLY
-571 ILDKVDDLQYDKD
+571 YDKE
-584 QNVVYAGTDR
+584 NNTMYGGTSGR
-594 GLYAF
+594 GLYTF
-599 DLELNSV
+599 DLESKTIN
-606 TRITKDDGLISN
+606 RITKEDGLLSNNISDIYN
-618 SIFEIA
+618 
-624 YQDSIL
+624 QDGIL
-630 FVQSGQGLN
+630 FVQSGQGIN

-654 LFITSFK
+654 LFMTSFNK
-661 RNSIHQIDSAN
+661 KSIHQIDSTN
-672 IVLRGFNDDFK
+672 IVLSGTDGLYQFDYG
-683 FNFQDLYETDTI
+683 DLYEIDA
-695 SEIKLFKVVGYD
+695 SNEIKLFKVIGYD
-707 VYNNTYPIEIIENK
+707 KFNNPYPIQIVDNK
-721 IEIDDKISSL
+721 I
-731 QIDVYNGSNYK
+731 QIDYQLTSLLFDVYIGNHYK
-742 SSNNKFY
+742 SDNNRFY
-749 YSIDKEKYNLSF
+749 YSINNAPYNANINGS
-761 NDGQIIIPSI
+761 QIVI
-771 SFPYYRSKLNIYL
+771 SSLPYYGSELSIYL

-816 VIALIGIYWLV
+816 IIALIGIYWLI

-835 KNEFEK
+835 KDEFEK

-859 PKITPKT
+859 PKITPTT

-953 VKLEENSVEISS
+953 VKLEENSIEISS

-1032 EAIYNEIFDNIDKSA
+1032 EAIYDEIFDNIDKSA

-1060 WRSHLDDLP
+1060 WRTHLDDLP

>member
-54 EGLNALIDGRIYQYQ
+54 EGLNALIDGRVYQYQ
-69 QDLSDSTSI
+69 SDLSDPSSL
-78 LNSRINEVFLMDNN
+78 LNTQINDIYVTDNN
-92 ASIALSN
+92 TVIALSN
-99 DGLSLFLRSKNSFK
+99 EGLNIFQRSYNSFK

-127 PFSNDIYIAT
+127 PFSNNIYIAT
-137 ENSGLIVLNNDL
+137 ENSGLIILNSEL
-149 KINHSYKF
+149 EISQSYKF

-163 TISTNNLTKLTDKS
+163 TISTNNLTSLLDNS
-177 GIHFEQDK
+177 GIYFEQNK
-185 IWIATDRGINIIN
+185 IWVATDRGLNIIN

-204 SRGLKNAKGSLSSN
+204 SRRLENAKGSLSSN

-228 ASSISGA
+228 ANSISGA

-244 NRGLDIYDKI
+244 NRGLDIYDKK

-293 DTINQKFES
+293 DTFNQKFES
-302 KIIVNEKNNSTFESI
+302 KIIVNEKDNSTFESI
-317 YQHENYLVATGEDNV
+317 YQYENYLVATGEDYLYI
-332 CVFDEDFKVIL
+332 FDEDFRVIF
-343 EITTD
+343 EKTTD
-348 YPITEVDIIGNY
+348 YPISEVNIKENV
-360 LWVATQNGLINYN
+360 LWVGTQNGLTKYN
-373 LKEYFVN
+373 LKGSLIKRLGDGTDYYSRNEY
-380 KIDYDIDYITMND
+380 YE
-393 FYKIQLR
+393 IQLK

-412 TTYEL
+412 NTYEI
-417 EAPEDFVNDSN
+417 EVSEDFVNDNN

-441 ANGTIHFYNLDFSFF
+441 ANSTLYFYNLDFSFF
-456 ALQFSYN
+456 ALQFSNN
-463 FESEWGVEVHNIEL
+463 FELELGEVHNIEL
-477 NEESFYVS
+477 NEESFYVTTS
-485 TDGELLEFEIDL
+485 NATYEFESDL
-497 DSFSE
+497 NSFSE
-502 FTFIQPKNQYVYDEL
+502 FTFIFPKNEYVYDEI
-517 ISNKVPPRI
+517 ISPNVPPKFIDIERI
-526 NDFAIVGNNLW
+526 DNNLW
-537 ISSETNILSIHHQ
+537 ISSDIKALSIHHI
-550 ENLDSTFSY
+550 ENLDDTLN
-559 FDFTDDGTNILG
+559 FDFTENGSNVLSTLNKIDNLY
-571 ILDKVDDLQYDKD
+571 YDKE
-584 QNVVYAGTDR
+584 NNTMYGGTSGR
-594 GLYAF
+594 GLYTF
-599 DLELNSV
+599 DLESKTIN
-606 TRITKDDGLISN
+606 RITKEDGLLSNNISDIYN
-618 SIFEIA
+618 
-624 YQDSIL
+624 QDGIL
-630 FVQSGQGLN
+630 FVQSGQGIN

-654 LFITSFK
+654 LFMTSFNK
-661 RNSIHQIDSAN
+661 KSIHQIDSTN
-672 IVLRGFNDDFK
+672 IVLSGTDGLYQFDYR
-683 FNFQDLYETDTI
+683 DLYEIDA
-695 SEIKLFKVVGYD
+695 SNEIKLFKVIGYD
-707 VYNNTYPIEIIENK
+707 KFNNPYPIQIVDNK
-721 IEIDDKISSL
+721 I
-731 QIDVYNGSNYK
+731 QIDYQITSLLFDVYIGNHYK
-742 SSNNKFY
+742 SDNNRFY
-749 YSIDKEKYNLSF
+749 YSINNAPYNANINGS
-761 NDGQIIIPSI
+761 QIVI
-771 SFPYYRSKLNIYL
+771 SSLPYYGSELSIYL

-816 VIALIGIYWLV
+816 VIALIGIYWLI

-835 KNEFEK
+835 KDEFEK

-859 PKITPKT
+859 PKITPTT

-941 VNFGRIRMSLSV
+941 VNFGRIRMSLTV
-953 VKLEENSVEISS
+953 VKLEENSIEISS

-1032 EAIYNEIFDNIDKSA
+1032 EAIYDEIFDNVDKSA

-1060 WRSHLDDLP
+1060 WRTHLDDLP

>member
-1 MIFQKKYLSLLIV
+1 MIFQKKNLSLLIV
-14 FLTFHPFL
+14 FLTFHSFL
-22 DAQISQSINGL
+22 DAQTSQSINGL

-54 EGLNALIDGRIYQYQ
+54 EGLNALIDGRVYQYQ
-69 QDLSDSTSI
+69 SDLSDPASL
-78 LNSRINEVFLMDNN
+78 LNTQINDVYVTDNN
-92 ASIALSN
+92 IIIALSN
-99 DGLSLFLRSKNSFK
+99 EGLNIFQRSNNSFK

-127 PFSNDIYIAT
+127 PFSNNIYIAT
-137 ENSGLIVLNNDL
+137 ENSGLLILNSEL
-149 KINHSYKF
+149 KISQSYKF

-163 TISTNNLTKLTDKS
+163 TISTNNLTSLLDNS
-177 GIHFEQDK
+177 GIYFEQNK
-185 IWIATDRGINIIN
+185 IWVATDRGLNIIN

-204 SRGLKNAKGSLSSN
+204 SRRLENAKGSLSSN
-218 AINGFSNLKT
+218 AINGFSSLKT
-228 ASSISGA
+228 ASSISSA

-244 NRGLDIYDKI
+244 NRGLDIYDKK

-266 NDIEY
+266 NDIKY
-271 LTNLNSNL
+271 LTNLNSNH

-302 KIIVNEKNNSTFESI
+302 KIILNERKKSTFESI
-317 YQHENYLVATGEDNV
+317 YQYENYLVATGEDYLYI
-332 CVFDEDFKVIL
+332 FDKDFRVIF
-343 EITTD
+343 EKTTD
-348 YPITEVDIIGNY
+348 YPISEVNIKENV
-360 LWVATQNGLINYN
+360 LWVGTQNGLTKYN
-373 LKEYFVN
+373 LKGSFIKRLGDGTDYYSRNEY
-380 KIDYDIDYITMND
+380 YE
-393 FYKIQLR
+393 IQLK

-417 EAPEDFVNDSN
+417 EVPDDFVNDNN

-441 ANGTIHFYNLDFSFF
+441 ANSTLHFYNLDFSFF

-463 FESEWGVEVHNIEL
+463 FELEWGDEVHNIEL
-477 NEESFYVS
+477 NEESFYV
-485 TDGELLEFEIDL
+485 TTNNTTYEFESDL
-497 DSFSE
+497 NSFSD
-502 FTFIQPKNQYVYDEL
+502 FTFILPKNEYVYDEL
-517 ISNKVPPRI
+517 LSPNVPPKFIDIERI
-526 NDFAIVGNNLW
+526 DNNLW
-537 ISSETNILSIHHQ
+537 ISSDIKTLSIHHI
-550 ENLDSTFSY
+550 ENLDDTLN
-559 FDFTDDGTNILG
+559 FDFTDNGSNALSTLNRIDNLY
-571 ILDKVDDLQYDKD
+571 YDKE
-584 QNVVYAGTDR
+584 NNTMYGGTSGR
-594 GLYAF
+594 GLYTF
-599 DLELNSV
+599 DLESK
-606 TRITKDDGLISN
+606 TISRITKEDGLLSNNISDIYN
-618 SIFEIA
+618 
-624 YQDSIL
+624 QNGIL
-630 FVQSGQGLN
+630 FVQSGQGIN

-654 LFITSFK
+654 LFMTSFNK
-661 RNSIHQIDSAN
+661 KSIHQIDSTN
-672 IVLRGFNDDFK
+672 IVLSGTDGLYQFDYG
-683 FNFQDLYETDTI
+683 DLYEIDT
-695 SEIKLFKVVGYD
+695 SNEIKLFKVIGYD
-707 VYNNTYPIEIIENK
+707 KFNNPYPIQIVDNK
-721 IEIDDKISSL
+721 I
-731 QIDVYNGSNYK
+731 QIDYQITSLLFDVYIGNHYK
-742 SSNNKFY
+742 SDNNRFY
-749 YSIDKEKYNLSF
+749 YSINNDSYNANINGS
-761 NDGQIIIPSI
+761 QIVI
-771 SFPYYRSKLNIYL
+771 SSLPYYGSELSIYL

-835 KNEFEK
+835 KDEFEK
-841 ERREKELN
+841 ERRDKELN

-953 VKLEENSVEISS
+953 VKLEENSIEISS

-1004 DFEVGDILVMMSD
+1004 NFEVGDILVMMSD

>member
-835 KNEFEK
+835 KDEFEK
-841 ERREKELN
+841 ERRDKELN

-953 VKLEENSVEISS
+953 VKLEENSIEISS